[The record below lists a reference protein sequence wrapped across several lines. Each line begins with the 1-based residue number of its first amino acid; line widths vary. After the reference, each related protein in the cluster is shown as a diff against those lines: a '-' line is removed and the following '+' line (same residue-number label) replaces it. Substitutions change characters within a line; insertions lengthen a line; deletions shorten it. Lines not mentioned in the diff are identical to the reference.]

1 MRGARGPTNFRSYN
15 LLVNDDVVICRAVY
29 SKQLEPYTGTVWDR
43 DRNGFI
49 LRVKRMFMGVV
60 ESGRK

>member
-1 MRGARGPTNFRSYN
+1 MRWAKGPTNFRSYS
-15 LLVNDDVVICRAVY
+15 LLGNDEMVICRAVY
-29 SKQLEPYTGTVWDR
+29 SKQYTGTVWDR

-49 LRVKRMFMGVV
+49 LRVERMFMGVV